1 MQHFPTTA
9 LRAASLLLLALAS
22 LLLVAPARAATT
34 GELKTAVILVNFQDN
49 PSQPISRTDANTLVF
64 GQVSDFLWEASYQKT
79 FLTGDTYGYYTLP
92 LDSTSCDEAGI
103 AREANAA
110 AARAGV
116 DLSGYGFVV
125 YQFPYVGAC
134 FWSGAN
140 NRGERG
146 ENLVFVNGARTFKVI
161 AHEIGHRF
169 GLFHSDAL
177 DCGAVTL
184 GASCSQQAYNDQ
196 ADTMGNRGAHFNA
209 FQKERLGWLNA
220 PGMPSLT
227 TVASSG
233 RYTIE
238 PLSTATTGAKGL
250 KILKSTD
257 PVTGQKTWYYVEYRQ
272 PVGFDAS
279 LIEDPGNLTQ
289 GVLIHTGTVTSSAF
303 ATSLL
308 LDMTPNSNSN
318 DAYDMIDGALLVG
331 RSYSDTAA
339 GVTITLLSADA
350 AGAVVDV
357 AVGAAQ
363 TGCTRS
369 APVLAISGSTAALA
383 AGATNTY
390 ALSLSNKDSGG
401 CAATTFSLARSLP
414 PGWTGTLGTS
424 SLTLSAGASGTTTL
438 TVASPASAPAGSY
451 GVGVGT
457 SSSAGTVHTANAGT
471 TYSVA
476 ASPLSETVGTDK
488 TSYLR
493 SETVAMS
500 ARVTNAG
507 APVSGAS
514 VRFVVALPG
523 GGSAT
528 ISVNSGSD
536 GVARASYKTGKAKSA
551 VGTYQLRA
559 DASSGGFAATAS
571 TSFNVR

>member
-1 MQHFPTTA
+1 MYSPA
-9 LRAASLLLLALAS
+9 AAVRAAFLSLLSLACLLLAS
-22 LLLVAPARAATT
+22 PTARAATT

-49 PSQPISRTDANTLVF
+49 PSQPISRTDASTLVF
-64 GQVSDFLWEASYQKT
+64 GQVSDFFWEASYQKT

-92 LDSTSCDEAGI
+92 LDSTTCDEAGI

-116 DLSGYGFVV
+116 DLSGYGFVI

-140 NRGERG
+140 NRGDRG

-184 GASCSQQAYNDQ
+184 GTSCSQQSYNDQ

-209 FQKERLGWLNA
+209 FQKERLGWFNA
-220 PGMPSLT
+220 AGMPSLT

-238 PLSTATTGAKGL
+238 PISTATTGVKGL

-272 PVGFDAS
+272 PTGFDAS

-318 DAYDMIDGALLVG
+318 DAYDMIDGALGVG
-331 RSYSDTAA
+331 RSYSDPTA
-339 GVTITLLSADA
+339 GVTITLVSANA

-357 AVGAAQ
+357 NVGAAQ
-363 TGCTRS
+363 TTCTRA
-369 APVLAISGSTAALA
+369 APVLTLAGPTAAVAAGSTNNYTL
-383 AGATNTY
+383 TV
-390 ALSLSNKDSGG
+390 SNKDSGG
-401 CAATTFSLARSLP
+401 CAATTFSLARSVP
-414 PGWTGTLGTS
+414 TGWSGALGAS

-438 TVASPASAPAGSY
+438 AVTSPATATAGNY
-451 GVGVGT
+451 GVGAGA
-457 SSSAGTVHTANAGT
+457 SSSAGSVHTANAGS

-476 ASPLSETVGTDK
+476 ASSLSETVSTDK
-488 TSYLR
+488 TSYVR
-493 SETVAMS
+493 AETVAMT
-500 ARVTNAG
+500 ARVSNAG
-507 APVSGAS
+507 APVAGAS
-514 VRFVVALPG
+514 VRFVITLPG
-523 GGSAT
+523 GASTTVSAT
-528 ISVNSGSD
+528 SGSD
-536 GVARASYKTGKAKSA
+536 GVARASYKTGKAKTA
-551 VGTYQLRA
+551 IGTYQLRA
-559 DASSGGFAATAS
+559 DATGSGGSATA
-571 TSFNVR
+571 TSSFSVR